1 MKKVFVCIL
10 FLSVLVANVIFVNAA
25 TEETSEM
32 KKYEA
37 EDAFITNCKLKGSME
52 GSVAD
57 YGSYSGIGFV
67 GEIDYDT
74 SKIEFEVTVAE
85 DGEYE
90 FFVSY
95 AIGSDAAF
103 GPGTFNMYVNDV
115 YYASISCTE
124 RFGWGSFA
132 ETPDFESTISLHQ
145 GDSKI
150 TFTKGYGHIELDYI
164 GIGNRLGDY
173 KENVVVDDEIGVVPE
188 GFTRYELETGKVSNA
203 KVYETGTFS
212 GDGYVGD
219 LDYSGMSKIEIKVTA
234 PEDGEYTLRMAY
246 AIGYGFKPATF
257 KIYNTKGLYTSLS
270 CDQIYGWGN
279 FDINSIAV
287 GTISLKKG
295 ENQVSIYKS
304 SEYAQLDFIDIS
316 NKKIGE
322 YKDMAITTVQPNL
335 LEGYT
340 RYEAEEQLVVLAVP
354 KGIKYFVDF
363 GTYSGF
369 GYVGQ
374 LDSDDCYIEIPVTV
388 SEAGEYKIRVCYAAY
403 ESGASFK
410 VFSGRHGRGGNTY
423 FYKEEFVDVALG
435 WGEFSGETIIETSV
449 CLKEGENFILIRSGL
464 IRCEIDYVDLGAKI
478 GEYYEGVLDET
489 LNRNNK

>member
-1 MKKVFVCIL
+1 MKKIFICFL
-10 FLSVLVANVIFVNAA
+10 FLSIFAANILFVNAVA
-25 TEETSEM
+25 EDTDEM
-32 KKYEA
+32 TKYEA

-57 YGSYSGIGFV
+57 YGSYSGAGFV

-74 SKIEFEVTVAE
+74 SKLVFDVTVAE

-95 AIGSDAAF
+95 AIGSDPGF

-132 ETPDFESTISLHQ
+132 ETPDLESKISLHQ
-145 GDSKI
+145 GVSKI

-164 GIGNRLGDY
+164 GIGKRLGDY
-173 KENVVVDDEIGVVPE
+173 KENIVVNDEIGVVPE
-188 GFTRYELETGKVSNA
+188 GFTRYELENGKVI
-203 KVYETGTFS
+203 KGKTYETGTFS
-212 GDGYVGD
+212 GDGYVGE
-219 LDYSGMSKIEIKVTA
+219 LDYSGMSKVEVKVTA

-270 CDQIYGWGN
+270 CDQILGWGN
-279 FDINSIAV
+279 FNVNAVAV

-316 NKKIGE
+316 NEKIGE
-322 YKDMAITTVQPNL
+322 YRDMAITVVQPNL

-340 RYEAEEQLVVLAVP
+340 RYEVEEQLVVLAVP
-354 KGIKYFVDF
+354 KGIKYFVDL
-363 GTYSGF
+363 GSYSGF
-369 GYVGQ
+369 GYVGE

-423 FYKEEFVDVALG
+423 FYKEEFIDVALG
-435 WGEFSGETIIETSV
+435 WGEFSSETIIETSV
-449 CLKEGENFILIRSGL
+449 CLKEGENFILVRSGL

-489 LNRNNK
+489 LNRKNK